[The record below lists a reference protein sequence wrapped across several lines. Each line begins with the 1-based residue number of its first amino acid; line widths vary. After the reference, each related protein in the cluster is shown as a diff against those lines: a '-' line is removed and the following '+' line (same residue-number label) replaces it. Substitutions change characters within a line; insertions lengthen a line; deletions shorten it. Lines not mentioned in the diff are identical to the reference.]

1 LFSNQLNFY
10 KGLLFSV
17 FNITNIENKVSV
29 KYITKN
35 IKTDVK
41 EVFLATINQTSA
53 IIISSRNLRLMDT
66 RV

>member
-1 LFSNQLNFY
+1 
-10 KGLLFSV
+10 
-17 FNITNIENKVSV
+17 VSV